1 MEKKTQKIF
10 HYPISCI
17 FAHRS
22 IEEYL
27 GRKLEQIRYAM
38 ARAII
43 EDLLANAFKTLEME
57 TAAETETKVSHVI
70 ENETRGET
78 AVASAAI
85 PIPIKSFS
93 FV

>member
-1 MEKKTQKIF
+1 
-10 HYPISCI
+10 
-17 FAHRS
+17 
-22 IEEYL
+22 
-27 GRKLEQIRYAM
+27 M

-43 EDLLANAFKTLEME
+43 EDLLANAFKALERE
-57 TAAETETKVSHVI
+57 AAAETETKVSHVI

-78 AVASAAI
+78 AVASAI

>member
-1 MEKKTQKIF
+1 
-10 HYPISCI
+10 
-17 FAHRS
+17 
-22 IEEYL
+22 
-27 GRKLEQIRYAM
+27 M

-43 EDLLANAFKTLEME
+43 EDLLANAFKALEME
-57 TAAETETKVSHVI
+57 AAAETTKVSVVI